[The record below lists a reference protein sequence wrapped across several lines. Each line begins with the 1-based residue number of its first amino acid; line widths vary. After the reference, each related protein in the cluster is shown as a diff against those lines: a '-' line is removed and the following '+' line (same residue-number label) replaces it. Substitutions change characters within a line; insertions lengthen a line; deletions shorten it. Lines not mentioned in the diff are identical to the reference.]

1 MNSLN
6 FRRAILPRLAALALC
21 ALALGGARAAP
32 AQQPQQGPMTNA
44 EFLAVVRQL
53 PARPGLKDQLVSE
66 IRRRG
71 INFTL
76 TTGLRSFVAT
86 KSGNDEE
93 LRRVLE
99 EAERRFLN
107 PTVAKALPSSTE
119 AADLLQ
125 KTRAATL
132 EATGQM
138 PDFVVKQLITRSH
151 AAGRTRNWVTDDRLV
166 IGVSFRESQG
176 EKYRLLAINGIANAS
191 AQSDEQSDYTSVG
204 GTSST
209 GEFVTQL
216 KELFDDAS
224 QTDFKFVDEET
235 LRGRRTLVYDFE
247 IKRENSRLQVGYGKE
262 RAVIAGQRGR
272 IWVDRERARVLRVE
286 RAATELPAGFPVT
299 ASEQA
304 IDYDWVTIQGQG
316 DYLLPSRAV
325 LVMTA
330 AQGGRVEQ
338 SRNDIRFRNYQK
350 FGTELKIIEDDIIDE
365 DVPQEKPQKQTPQKP
380 PEKKP

>member
-1 MNSLN
+1 MNSLRT
-6 FRRAILPRLAALALC
+6 FQRIAALVFCAAALT
-21 ALALGGARAAP
+21 ASSL

-44 EFLAVVRQL
+44 EFLALVRQL

-71 INFTL
+71 IDFTL

-93 LRRVLE
+93 LRRALE

-107 PTVAKALPSSTE
+107 PTVAKALPSSAE
-119 AADLLQ
+119 AAELLR
-125 KTRAATL
+125 KTRAATV
-132 EATGQM
+132 EAVGQM

-166 IGVSFRESQG
+166 IGVSSRESQG

-191 AQSDEQSDYTSVG
+191 QGEEQSDYTAVG

-224 QTDFKFVDEET
+224 RTDFKFVDEET
-235 LRGRRTLVYDFE
+235 LRGRRALVYDFE
-247 IKRENSRLQVGYGKE
+247 IKRENSRLTIAYGKE
-262 RAVIAGQRGR
+262 RAVLAGQRGR
-272 IWVDRERARVLRVE
+272 VWVDREKARVLRVE
-286 RAATELPAGFPVT
+286 RAATEMPRDFPVT

-304 IDYDWVTIQGQG
+304 IDYDWVTIPGQG

-330 AQGGRVEQ
+330 AEGGRVEQ

-350 FGTELKIIEDDIIDE
+350 YGSELKIIDDDIID
-365 DVPQEKPQKQTPQKP
+365 DDAPQEKPQPKPQKP

>member
-1 MNSLN
+1 MNFFSRL
-6 FRRAILPRLAALALC
+6 LPRVAALVLC
-21 ALALGGARAAP
+21 VIALGATCL
-32 AQQPQQGPMTNA
+32 AQQTPPPQGPMTNA
-44 EFLAVVRQL
+44 EFLAIVRQL
-53 PARPGLKDQLVSE
+53 PARPGLRDQLVSE
-66 IRRRG
+66 LRRRG

-107 PTVAKALPSSTE
+107 PKVAKSLPSSAE

-125 KTRAATL
+125 KTRAATV
-132 EATGQM
+132 EAVGQM

-151 AAGRTRNWVTDDRLV
+151 AAGKTRNWVTDDRLV
-166 IGVSFRESQG
+166 IGVSYRESQG
-176 EKYRLLAINGIANAS
+176 EKYRLLAVNGIANAS
-191 AQSDEQSDYTSVG
+191 QAEEQSDYTSVG

-224 QTDFKFVDEET
+224 HTEFKFVDEES
-235 LRGRRTLVYDFE
+235 LRERRTLVYDFE
-247 IKRENSRLQVGYGKE
+247 IKRENSQLTVGYGKE
-262 RAVIAGQRGR
+262 RVVVAGQRGR
-272 IWVDRERARVLRVE
+272 VWVDREKARIIRVE
-286 RAATELPAGFPVT
+286 RTATDLPASFPVT

-330 AQGGRVEQ
+330 AEGGRVEQ

-350 FGTELKIIEDDIIDE
+350 YGSELKIIDDDIIDE
-365 DVPQEKPQKQTPQKP
+365 DTPQDKPQPTKP

>member
-1 MNSLN
+1 MDLGKCV
-6 FRRAILPRLAALALC
+6 RRVAALVLSVV
-21 ALALGGARAAP
+21 ALGAMCV

-53 PARPGLKDQLVSE
+53 PARPGLKEQLVSE

-76 TTGLRSFVAT
+76 TSGLRSFVAT

-93 LRRVLE
+93 LRRALE

-107 PTVAKALPSSTE
+107 PTVAKAVPSSAE
-119 AADLLQ
+119 AAELLE
-125 KTRAATL
+125 KTRAATV
-132 EATGQM
+132 EAVGQM

-166 IGVSFRESQG
+166 IGVSYRESQG

-191 AQSDEQSDYTSVG
+191 QGEEQSDYTSVG

-224 QTDFKFVDEET
+224 HTDFKFVDEET
-235 LRGRRTLVYDFE
+235 LRDRRTLVYDFE
-247 IKRENSRLQVGYGKE
+247 IKRENSQLTVGYGKE
-262 RAVIAGQRGR
+262 RVVVAGQRGR
-272 IWVDRERARVLRVE
+272 VWIDREKARILRVE
-286 RAATELPAGFPVT
+286 RTATELPPDFPVT

-304 IDYDWVTIQGQG
+304 IDYDWVAIPSKG

-330 AQGGRVEQ
+330 AEGGRVEQ
-338 SRNDIRFRNYQK
+338 TRNDIRFRNYQK
-350 FGTELKIIEDDIIDE
+350 YGSELKIIDDDIID
-365 DVPQEKPQKQTPQKP
+365 DDAPQDKPQPKPQKP

>member
-1 MNSLN
+1 MNLR
-6 FRRAILPRLAALALC
+6 FFPRLLPRIAALSLC
-21 ALALGGARAAP
+21 AIALVGAG

-44 EFLAVVRQL
+44 EFLALVRQL
-53 PARPGLKDQLVSE
+53 PARPALKDQLVGE

-76 TTGLRSFVAT
+76 TAGLRSFVAT

-93 LRRVLE
+93 LKRALE

-107 PTVAKALPSSTE
+107 PTVAKSLPSSAE

-132 EATGQM
+132 EAVGQM

-166 IGVSFRESQG
+166 IGVSYRESQG
-176 EKYRLLAINGIANAS
+176 EKYRLLAVNGLAS
-191 AQSDEQSDYTSVG
+191 ASQSDEQSDYTSVG

-224 QTDFKFVDEET
+224 KTDFKFVDEES

-247 IKRENSRLQVGYGKE
+247 IKRENSRLTVGYGKE
-262 RAVIAGQRGR
+262 RAVVAGQRGR
-272 IWVDRERARVLRVE
+272 VWVDKEKARILRVE
-286 RAATELPAGFPVT
+286 RAATEMPADFPVM
-299 ASEQA
+299 ASDQA

>member
-1 MNSLN
+1 MNLR
-6 FRRAILPRLAALALC
+6 FFPRLLPRLAALALC
-21 ALALGGARAAP
+21 AVALVGARA
-32 AQQPQQGPMTNA
+32 QQPSRGPMTNA
-44 EFLAVVRQL
+44 EFLAIVRQL

-66 IRRRG
+66 IRQRG

-76 TTGLRSFVAT
+76 TAGLRSFVAT

-93 LRRVLE
+93 LRRALE

-107 PTVAKALPSSTE
+107 PTVAKNLPSSAE

-125 KTRAATL
+125 KTRAATV
-132 EATGQM
+132 EAVGQM
-138 PDFVVKQLITRSH
+138 PDFVVKQLITRAH

-166 IGVSFRESQG
+166 IGVSYRESQG
-176 EKYRLLAINGIANAS
+176 EKYRLLAVNGLAS
-191 AQSDEQSDYTSVG
+191 ASQGDEQSDYTSVG

-224 QTDFKFVDEET
+224 HTDFKFVAEEE

-247 IKRENSRLQVGYGKE
+247 IKRENSRLTVGYGKE
-262 RAVIAGQRGR
+262 RAVVAGQRGR
-272 IWVDRERARVLRVE
+272 IWVDREKARVLRVE
-286 RAATELPAGFPVT
+286 REATEMPADFPVT

-304 IDYDWVTIQGQG
+304 IDYDWVTIVGQG

-330 AQGGRVEQ
+330 AEGGRVEQ

-350 FGTELKIIEDDIIDE
+350 FGTELKIIDDDIID
-365 DVPQEKPQKQTPQKP
+365 DDAPPEKPQPTRPKPPQK
-380 PEKKP
+380 KP

>member
-1 MNSLN
+1 MNSGKHTS
-6 FRRAILPRLAALALC
+6 RLAALVLC
-21 ALALGGARAAP
+21 ALAFGGARGVL
-32 AQQPQQGPMTNA
+32 AQQQGPMTNE

-53 PARPGLKDQLVSE
+53 PKRPALKDQLVSE

-76 TTGLRSFVAT
+76 TSGLRSFVAT

-107 PTVAKALPSSTE
+107 PTVAKSLPSE
-119 AADLLQ
+119 AVAADLLL

-132 EATGQM
+132 DATGQM
-138 PDFVVKQLITRSH
+138 PDFVVKQLVTRSH
-151 AAGRTRNWVTDDRLV
+151 AAGRTQNWVTDDRLI
-166 IGVSFRESQG
+166 IGVSYRESQG
-176 EKYRLLAINGIANAS
+176 EKYRLLAINGIASAS
-191 AQSDEQSDYTSVG
+191 QADEQVNYKSVG

-216 KELFDDAS
+216 KELFDEHS
-224 QTDFKFVDEET
+224 KTDFKFVDEES
-235 LRGRRTLVYDFE
+235 LRGRRTLVFDFE
-247 IKRENSRLQVGYGKE
+247 IKRENSNLQIEYGNE
-262 RAVIAGQRGR
+262 RAVVAGQRGR
-272 IWVDRERARVLRVE
+272 IWIDREKARVIRIE
-286 RAATELPAGFPVT
+286 RAATEMPANFPVT
-299 ASEQA
+299 GSDQA

-316 DYLLPSRAV
+316 DYLLPARAV

-330 AQGGRVEQ
+330 AERGRVEQ

-350 FGTELKIIEDDIIDE
+350 YGSELKIIDDDIID
-365 DVPQEKPQKQTPQKP
+365 DAP
-380 PEKKP
+380 PEKPKKP

>member
-1 MNSLN
+1 MNSGKYT
-6 FRRAILPRLAALALC
+6 RGLAALVLC
-21 ALALGGARAAP
+21 ALALGGARAAR
-32 AQQPQQGPMTNA
+32 AQQPQQGPVTNA

-53 PARPGLKDQLVSE
+53 PARPGLKDQLVGE

-76 TTGLRSFVAT
+76 TSGLRSFVAT

-107 PTVAKALPSSTE
+107 PTVAKALPSSAE

-125 KTRAATL
+125 KTRAATV

-138 PDFVVKQLITRSH
+138 PDFVVKQLVTRSH
-151 AAGRTRNWVTDDRLV
+151 AAGRTQNWVTDDRLV

-176 EKYRLLAINGIANAS
+176 EKYRLLAINGIASAS
-191 AQSDEQSDYTSVG
+191 QSDEQSDYTSVG

-224 QTDFKFVDEET
+224 KTDFKFVDEES
-235 LRGRRTLVYDFE
+235 LRGRRTLVFDFE

-272 IWVDRERARVLRVE
+272 IWIDREKARVLRVE
-286 RAATELPAGFPVT
+286 RAATEMPADFPVM
-299 ASEQA
+299 ASDQA

-316 DYLLPSRAV
+316 DYLLPARAV

-330 AQGGRVEQ
+330 AEGGRVEQ

-350 FGTELKIIEDDIIDE
+350 YGTELKIIEDDIIDDE
-365 DVPQEKPQKQTPQKP
+365 TPQQKP
-380 PEKKP
+380 KKP

>member
-1 MNSLN
+1 MT
-6 FRRAILPRLAALALC
+6 RVAALVLSVV
-21 ALALGGARAAP
+21 ALGATCV
-32 AQQPQQGPMTNA
+32 AQQPPQQGPMTNA
-44 EFLAVVRQL
+44 EFLAIVRQL
-53 PARPGLKDQLVSE
+53 PARPGLKEQLVSE

-76 TTGLRSFVAT
+76 TSGLRSFVAT

-107 PTVAKALPSSTE
+107 PTVAKALPSSAE
-119 AADLLQ
+119 AAGLLE
-125 KTRAATL
+125 KTRAATV
-132 EATGQM
+132 EAVGQM

-166 IGVSFRESQG
+166 IGVSYRESQG

-191 AQSDEQSDYTSVG
+191 QGEEQSDYTSVG

-224 QTDFKFVDEET
+224 HTDFKFVDEET
-235 LRGRRTLVYDFE
+235 LRDRRTLVYDFE
-247 IKRENSRLQVGYGKE
+247 IKRENSQLTVGYGKE
-262 RAVIAGQRGR
+262 RTVVAGQRGR
-272 IWVDRERARVLRVE
+272 VWIDREKARIIRVE
-286 RAATELPAGFPVT
+286 RTATELPPDFPVT

-304 IDYDWVTIQGQG
+304 IDYDWVTIPSKG

-330 AQGGRVEQ
+330 AEGGRVEQ

-350 FGTELKIIEDDIIDE
+350 YGSELKIIDDDIID
-365 DVPQEKPQKQTPQKP
+365 DDAPQEKP
-380 PEKKP
+380 KKP